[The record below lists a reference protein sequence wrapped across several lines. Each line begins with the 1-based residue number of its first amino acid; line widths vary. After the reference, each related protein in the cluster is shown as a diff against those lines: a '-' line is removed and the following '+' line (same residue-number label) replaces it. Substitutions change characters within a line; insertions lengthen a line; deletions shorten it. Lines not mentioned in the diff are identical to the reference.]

1 MALAQRVALWEE
13 ASEGQDPCG
22 VRGGDDLD
30 GLRTPP
36 AASLRWNGRE
46 TPAWCP
52 KPRSAPASFMS
63 QLLVSL
69 VLNRTLLFVE
79 VFGPP
84 LIHLVPRA
92 GGWNL
97 LFQI

>member
-46 TPAWCP
+46 TRHGAQSPALRP
-52 KPRSAPASFMS
+52 PRS
-63 QLLVSL
+63 
-69 VLNRTLLFVE
+69 
-79 VFGPP
+79 
-84 LIHLVPRA
+84 
-92 GGWNL
+92 
-97 LFQI
+97 